1 MANTECSCSRPLLTV
16 QYKDCD
22 CIQKL
27 AATDNTYRRQEINWI
42 EKDRNDKKLN
52 DEQYTINDNR

>member
-1 MANTECSCSRPLLTV
+1 MIV
-16 QYKDCD
+16 FK
-22 CIQKL
+22 KL